1 MNIKN
6 NIIFLKNIETKYQ
19 GEKIPVIKNIN
30 LKVKYGE
37 FISIIGSNGAGKT
50 TLLETING
58 MLTYCSGE
66 GLIFNKDIIKN
77 KYEIRKKIGYVIQNF
92 DIDSN
97 APFLCKDVV
106 MSGKTGKIGL
116 FRFYS
121 KEDWN
126 NIWYSMSLVGM
137 IDFANRPIGKLSGG
151 EFQKILISRAL
162 AQNPDLLLLDEP
174 LSNLDFSSRKQI
186 EILLNRINKKNH
198 MTIVMVSH
206 DLSFIPS
213 ECNRL
218 IVMDKGKIIL
228 DGNKKEILKSEFI
241 ENFFKNKMEYK

>member
-1 MNIKN
+1 
-6 NIIFLKNIETKYQ
+6 
-19 GEKIPVIKNIN
+19 
-30 LKVKYGE
+30 
-37 FISIIGSNGAGKT
+37 
-50 TLLETING
+50 
-58 MLTYCSGE
+58 
-66 GLIFNKDIIKN
+66 
-77 KYEIRKKIGYVIQNF
+77 
-92 DIDSN
+92 
-97 APFLCKDVV
+97 
-106 MSGKTGKIGL
+106 
-116 FRFYS
+116 
-121 KEDWN
+121 
-126 NIWYSMSLVGM
+126 M